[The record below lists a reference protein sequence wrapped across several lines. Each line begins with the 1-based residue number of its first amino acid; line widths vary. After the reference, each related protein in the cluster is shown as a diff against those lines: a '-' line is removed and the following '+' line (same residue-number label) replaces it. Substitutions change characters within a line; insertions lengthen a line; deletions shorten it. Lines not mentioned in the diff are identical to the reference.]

1 LLRCVEGFPV
11 NLTPS
16 STIACSSIFDVLPTA
31 TEYLSKEIYKR
42 ATFDS
47 IYDTAIRRGEFA
59 PNSGLTHT
67 TFTVLN
73 SAPTG
78 VSADWD
84 SVTLSNGSNGGS
96 CDTTYNQVNVG
107 FESRTYS
114 PVKRGWKGPLL
125 CRDDMYFDHE
135 PAQFIDGY
143 INQLA
148 NFVRLDWDYQLE
160 RKYSQFVPIYV
171 ARSAFGTPTA
181 ANSTLTAPVATSELT
196 LEMLET
202 LAAQLIQNRATV
214 PDSYGFVQLTDVGPT
229 FSLSIGMEMSQ
240 KLVRNVPEY
249 RQDIRWAEPSLFM
262 KKIGATKI
270 IQNFRHMVNVLP
282 RRFTHDGT
290 KYVEV
295 PRWSNTTTTKGTAQ
309 DLNPAWLSPASAP
322 YEAAVVINPEVMVAE
337 VIRPPSAVGQVNW
350 SPYGYMGEW
359 KWVTGIEAVSQA
371 DGDGCFDPLRKK
383 GRHYAEMYY
392 APKPAANPKA
402 GALVIFKRCAA
413 NYTLATC
420 T

>member
-1 LLRCVEGFPV
+1 M
-11 NLTPS
+11 
-16 STIACSSIFDVLPTA
+16 ACTNVFDIMPTA
-31 TEYLSKEIYKR
+31 TEYLSNEIYKR

-47 IYDTAIRRGEFA
+47 VYDTLINRGVFE

-73 SAPTG
+73 SAPTT
-78 VSADWD
+78 VTADWD
-84 SVTLSNGSNGGS
+84 AVTLSNGSNGGS

-107 FESRTYS
+107 FESQTFT

-125 CRDDMYFDHE
+125 CKDDLYFDHAPE
-135 PAQFIDGY
+135 QFLEGY
-143 INQLA
+143 ISNLA

-160 RKYSQFVPIYV
+160 RQYTRRVPIYV
-171 ARSAFGTPTA
+171 ARSGFGTPSNA
-181 ANSTLTAPVATSELT
+181 SSNLTAPVATSELT

-202 LAAQLIQNRATV
+202 LAAQLIQNRATL

-229 FSLSIGMEMSQ
+229 FSLNIGMEMSQ
-240 KLVRNVPEY
+240 KMIRNVPEY

-270 IQNFRHMVNVLP
+270 IQNFRHIVNILP
-282 RRFTHDGT
+282 PRFTHDGS

-295 PRWSNTTTTKGTAQ
+295 PRWTNVSATKGTAQ

-322 YEAAVVINPEVMVAE
+322 FEGAVVMSPEVFQADIV
-337 VIRPPSAVGQVNW
+337 RPASAVGSLNW
-350 SPYGYMGEW
+350 SPYGYQGEW
-359 KWVTGIEAVSQA
+359 KWVTGPFAVA
-371 DGDGCFDPLRKK
+371 DATGDACYDPLMKK
-383 GRHYAEMYY
+383 GRHFAEMIY
-392 APKPAANPKA
+392 APRPRSNPKA

>member
-1 LLRCVEGFPV
+1 M
-11 NLTPS
+11 
-16 STIACSSIFDVLPTA
+16 ACANVFDVMPVA

-47 IYDTAIRRGEFA
+47 VYDTVIPRGEFA

-73 SAPTG
+73 SAPTS
-78 VSADWD
+78 VTADWD
-84 SVTLSNGSNGGS
+84 SVTLANGSNGGS
-96 CDTTYNQVNVG
+96 CDTTWNTVNVG
-107 FESRTYS
+107 YQSATYT
-114 PVKRGWKGPLL
+114 PVKRGWRGPLL
-125 CRDDMYFDHE
+125 CRDDLYFDHE

-143 INQLA
+143 IQNLA
-148 NFVRLDWDYQLE
+148 DFVSLDWNYQLQ
-160 RKYSQFVPIYV
+160 RKYVRSVPIYV
-171 ARSAFGTPTA
+171 CRSGFATPA
-181 ANSTLTAPVATSELT
+181 AASSTLTAPQATSEVT

-202 LAAQLIQNRATV
+202 LAAQLIYNRATK

-229 FSLSIGMEMSQ
+229 FSLEIGMEMSQ

-262 KKIGATKI
+262 KKIGATKV
-270 IQNFRHMVNVLP
+270 IQNFRHVISPLP
-282 RRFTHDGT
+282 LRFTYDGT

-295 PRWSNTTTTKGTAQ
+295 PRWSNTSATKGTAQ
-309 DLNPAWLSPASAP
+309 DINPAWLSPASAP
-322 YEAAVVINPEVMVAE
+322 YEAAVVLSPYVMTAE
-337 VIRPPSAVGQVNW
+337 VVRPPSAVGAVNW

-359 KWVTGIEAVSQA
+359 KWVTGIEAISQA

-383 GRHYAEMYY
+383 GRHYAEYIY
-392 APKPAANPKA
+392 APRPGANPKA
-402 GALVIFKRCAA
+402 GAVVIYKRCAES
-413 NYTLATC
+413 YTLSSC